1 MTNLGGADVPDNK
14 GMVVAVGPQA
24 KYSHENMSF
33 IFKYQFEVEAR
44 NRPQGNNFWAKFVY
58 AF

>member
-1 MTNLGGADVPDNK
+1 MPDNK